1 MPRARSVPLLAVV
14 AFAAIGAAACDQHI
28 DLGIIGDGGAAV
40 LWTATFEP
48 GDLSEWTLGKRGG
61 TYTEN
66 LTDPSTFAMATNA
79 MAHRGQYA
87 GAFPISTPNG
97 MPGGPVT
104 KNYLYRDQPSPKQGY
119 YSAWY
124 YIPSSVMVGTYLS
137 LSHFRV
143 SNTGDGNDLAAAFD
157 LNLIPIAGILRAHLY
172 NFATGNNVEE
182 LIPTPVPLSTWVHFE
197 IMFLK
202 ASDTSGHIT
211 VWQDGVQILDD
222 PPPLTTA
229 VTDWVE
235 WDAGGASTDINPNPA
250 VIYMDDAAISL
261 ARLGTGK

>member
-1 MPRARSVPLLAVV
+1 MPRARSAPLLSVV
-14 AFAAIGAAACDQHI
+14 ASVAIGAAACDQHVS
-28 DLGIIGDGGAAV
+28 LGVIGDGGAAV

-48 GDLSEWTLGKRGG
+48 GDLSEWTRGNQGG
-61 TYTEN
+61 TDTEN
-66 LTDPSTFAMATNA
+66 VTDPNLFAMATNA

-87 GAFPISTPNG
+87 AAIPISTPNG

-104 KNYLYRDQPSPKQGY
+104 VNYLYRNQPSPKQAY

-124 YIPSSVMVGTYLS
+124 YIPSSVTVGTYLS

-143 SNTGDGNDLAAAFD
+143 SHTGYGNDLAAAFD
-157 LNLIPIAGILRAHLY
+157 LNLIPIAGVLRAHLY
-172 NFATGNNVEE
+172 NFTTGNNVEE
-182 LIPTPVPLSTWVHFE
+182 LVPMPVPLSTWVHFE

-202 ASDTSGHIT
+202 ASDTTGHIT
-211 VWQDGVQILDD
+211 AWQDGVQILDD

-235 WDAGGASTDINPNPA
+235 WDAGGASTDILPNPA

-261 ARLGTGK
+261 TRLGPGK